1 MKENIIDPD
10 LLELSLLFGQIGQK
24 RKLERLIFSF
34 FLGPIRANSRI
45 SEKFKDKLINNKH
58 VI

>member
-1 MKENIIDPD
+1 MKESIIDPD
-10 LLELSLLFGQIGQK
+10 LLELSLLFGQIGQR
-24 RKLERLIFSF
+24 RKLERLIFF

-45 SEKFKDKLINNKH
+45 SEKFKDKLINNKC